1 MKRRAWVV
9 FVLATSAFGQQMAIE
24 FDKAATKID
33 WILVGNVHTVHG
45 TFQLKQG
52 AVTFD
57 PANGSLSG
65 ELVVDTVSG
74 ESGSAARDKRMKQ
87 EVLETKKFP
96 DVRLK
101 VAKLEGAFG
110 AGNASNVRLSGELT
124 IHGASHEVSIP
135 LQVKLV
141 GTEFSGK
148 GKFVVPYVE
157 WGMKDPSNFLFKVNK
172 TVEIDV
178 EAAGHVKR

>member
-1 MKRRAWVV
+1 MASV
-9 FVLATSAFGQQMAIE
+9 AFGQQLE
-24 FDKAATKID
+24 FDNTATKIE

-52 AVTFD
+52 EVNFD
-57 PANGSLSG
+57 PANGNLSG
-65 ELVVDTVSG
+65 ELVVDTDSG
-74 ESGSAARDKRMKQ
+74 DSGSAARDKRMKK
-87 EVLETKKFP
+87 EVLETDKFP
-96 DVRLK
+96 EVRLSVK
-101 VAKLEGAFG
+101 KLEGSITAE
-110 AGNASNVRLSGELT
+110 SPSSVRLSGQLK

-135 LQVKLV
+135 LQVTLR
-141 GTEFSGK
+141 GGEFSGK

-178 EAAGHVKR
+178 ETAGHVKR